1 MQQSSYV
8 STPVLASF
16 RSCSTSSAPS
26 KSPPPSSVSSWHRF
40 GSGPYQSQVAT
51 FGAWKAD
58 VLPLPA
64 VEVVDVEAFRVV
76 GPICFDLVA
85 VWAGYP
91 EGATAHV
98 VVEAAR
104 RWGPHLGEL
113 RVVAGDFNSSSRMPM
128 EGDLAHEA
136 VVESLTNW
144 KLVSAYHRAEGVPH
158 GEEPE

>member
-1 MQQSSYV
+1 
-8 STPVLASF
+8 
-16 RSCSTSSAPS
+16 
-26 KSPPPSSVSSWHRF
+26 
-40 GSGPYQSQVAT
+40 
-51 FGAWKAD
+51 
-58 VLPLPA
+58 LPLPA

-98 VVEAAR
+98 LVEAAR